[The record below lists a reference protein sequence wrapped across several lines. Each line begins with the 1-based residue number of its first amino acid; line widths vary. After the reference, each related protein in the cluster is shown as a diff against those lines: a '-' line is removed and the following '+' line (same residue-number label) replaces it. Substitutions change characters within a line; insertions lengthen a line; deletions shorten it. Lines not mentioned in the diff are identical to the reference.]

1 MEIIAMARH
10 GRKRSW
16 HTSRFQRLP
25 CKATESVDTKTF
37 TPILSDK
44 VRASWRRMKTKLWTA
59 LLALYIV
66 WGSTYLAIRFA
77 VETIPPFLHA
87 ALRFLVSGAILF
99 TWQRLSGE
107 PAPTKGNWK
116 ATAIVGTLLLVG
128 GNGLVSLA
136 EKNIPSG
143 IAALVIS
150 TSPFW
155 LVLFESLRAG
165 GTKPNWQSLI
175 GLVIGFGG
183 VFYLI
188 GPAEITGGEHQFDS
202 FSLILLLCAPFLWS
216 LGSIYARG
224 ADMPKSTLMS
234 TGMQMLMG
242 AVSLFIV
249 SVLTGELNG
258 FNFGDVSM
266 RSWWG
271 LIYLITFGSL
281 IGFVAY
287 GWLLHN
293 APVSLLSTYAYVN
306 PVVAVFLGWWL
317 ANENVDARVAV
328 ASAVIIGSVI
338 FINWA
343 RQLGGKKPNA
353 SHVPQEVE

>member
-1 MEIIAMARH
+1 
-10 GRKRSW
+10 
-16 HTSRFQRLP
+16 
-25 CKATESVDTKTF
+25 
-37 TPILSDK
+37 
-44 VRASWRRMKTKLWTA
+44 MKTKLWAA

-77 VETIPPFLHA
+77 VETIPPFMHA
-87 ALRFLVSGAILF
+87 SIRFLISGIILYL
-99 TWQRLSGE
+99 WRRAAGD
-107 PAPTKGNWK
+107 AVPTASNWK
-116 ATAIVGTLLLVG
+116 SAAVVGTLLLLG
-128 GNGLVSLA
+128 GNGLVALA

-165 GTKPNWQSLI
+165 GTKPNWQSIL

-183 VFYLI
+183 VFLLI
-188 GPAEITGGEHQFDS
+188 GPSEITGSQQEFNTAS
-202 FSLILLLCAPFLWS
+202 VIMLLIAPFLWS

-224 ADMPKSTLMS
+224 ADMPKSTLLS
-234 TGMQMLMG
+234 TGMQMLAG
-242 AVSLFIV
+242 SVSLFIV

-281 IGFVAY
+281 VGFVSY

-293 APVSLLSTYAYVN
+293 APVSLTSTYAYVN
-306 PVVAVFLGWWL
+306 PVVAVFLGWLL
-317 ANENVDARVAV
+317 ASEELNARIGV
-328 ASAVIIGSVI
+328 ASAIIIGSVI

-343 RQLGGKKPNA
+343 RQLKAREKSGQLA
-353 SHVPQEVE
+353 IQESSD

>member
-1 MEIIAMARH
+1 
-10 GRKRSW
+10 
-16 HTSRFQRLP
+16 
-25 CKATESVDTKTF
+25 
-37 TPILSDK
+37 
-44 VRASWRRMKTKLWTA
+44 MKTKLWTA

-77 VETIPPFLHA
+77 VETIPPFMHA
-87 ALRFLVSGAILF
+87 SIRFLVSGIILLL
-99 TWQRLSGE
+99 WRRAAGDSM
-107 PAPTKGNWK
+107 PTTSNWK
-116 ATAIVGTLLLVG
+116 STAIVGTFLLLG
-128 GNGLVSLA
+128 GNGLVALA

-155 LVLFESLRAG
+155 LVLFESMRAG
-165 GTKPNWQSLI
+165 GTKPNWQSILGLI
-175 GLVIGFGG
+175 IGFSG
-183 VFYLI
+183 VFLLI
-188 GPAEITGGEHQFDS
+188 GPAEITGSNQEFNTVS
-202 FSLILLLCAPFLWS
+202 VILLLIAPFLWS

-234 TGMQMLMG
+234 TGMQMLTG
-242 AVSLFIV
+242 SVSLFIV

-258 FNFGDVSM
+258 FRFGDVSM

-281 IGFVAY
+281 VGFVSY

-293 APVSLLSTYAYVN
+293 APVSLTSTYAYVN
-306 PVVAVFLGWWL
+306 PVVAVFLGWLL
-317 ANENVDARVAV
+317 ANEQLNARIGV
-328 ASAVIIGSVI
+328 ASAIIIGSVI

-343 RQLGGKKPNA
+343 RQLKAREKPMQIVA
-353 SHVPQEVE
+353 QESSD